1 MVKRT
6 VPANILRR
14 AIAVVLAG
22 AMTMSLIGCN
32 AESKE
37 KKAQR
42 EFDEYCDELFV
53 DEMGD
58 NVLSVHYKLADPEKY
73 GITVNDYT
81 LGNFTIE
88 DIEEGEKANKETL
101 DKLKSFDAEP
111 LTDRQ
116 QLSLKTLI
124 AYYEQQ
130 SEYDGLYMLENMFGT
145 NSGLVANLSINF
157 IEYVFDDEQD
167 VKEYLD
173 LLKDTRRYVGQVLD
187 FTKEQAE
194 KGYFMASFCAQSN
207 IDNCYKYLENDTN
220 PLIASFEEKVD
231 ALDIDAS
238 KKEEYIATNK
248 EYVAEYFDTAYQ
260 DIIDVLSELMEG
272 ETNDKGLYYMDGGKD
287 FYTAVVHDKTSTQM
301 TPENII
307 KLLDSELESLFTEY
321 ATLYYSDTSLL
332 EQELNLDPG
341 MSDTKEILQYL
352 ADNCTSEFP
361 EPATKDFVVEY
372 QSKAT
377 EIDGTVAY
385 YLTARLDQLD
395 YNSIKV
401 NGSAVEGNDIGLYTT
416 LAHEGFPGHL
426 YQFTNVYNNEDI
438 PEVLKLLDFIGFTEG
453 YAEYASDR
461 SYYMLGCSDEL
472 SQMCIL
478 DGMLGYI
485 LQSRV
490 DLGVNY
496 EGWELDDVID
506 YLSTYINDD
515 GSTSQAIYESVISD
529 PGLLL
534 PYTIGHIKM
543 IKLREKAE
551 RKLGDS
557 FDAKEFHQLIL
568 DTGIVSFEIM
578 QDELDAY
585 ITSKKDSSK

>member
-1 MVKRT
+1 MVKRK
-6 VPANILRR
+6 VPGNILRR
-14 AIAVVLAG
+14 ALAVALAG
-22 AMTMSLIGCN
+22 AMTMSLIGCG

-37 KKAQR
+37 KKAQKA
-42 EFDEYCDELFV
+42 FDEYCDELFI
-53 DEMGD
+53 DAMGD
-58 NVLSVHYKLADPEKY
+58 NVMNVHYKLADPEKY
-73 GITVNDYT
+73 GVKVNDYT

-88 DIEEGEKANKETL
+88 EIEEGEKSTKETL
-101 DKLKSFDAEP
+101 DKLNSFDAEL
-111 LTDRQ
+111 LTERQ

-130 SEYDGLYMLENMFGT
+130 SEYDGLYMLDNMFGT
-145 NSGLVANLSINF
+145 NSGLVANLSVNF

-187 FTKEQAE
+187 FTREQAE

-220 PLIASFEEKVD
+220 PLLASFEEKVN
-231 ALDIDAS
+231 ALDIDEA
-238 KKEEYIATNK
+238 KKKEYIATNE

-272 ETNDKGLYYMDGGKD
+272 ETNDKGLYYMEGGTD
-287 FYTAVVHDKTSTQM
+287 YYTAVVHDKTSTQM
-301 TPENII
+301 TPENVI
-307 KLLDSELESLFTEY
+307 KLLDNELEDLFTEY

-332 EQELNLDPG
+332 DQELNLDPG
-341 MSDTKEILQYL
+341 MSDTKEILEYL
-352 ADNCTSEFP
+352 ADNCTNEFP
-361 EPATKDFVVEY
+361 EPATKDFVVQY

-401 NGSAVEGNDIGLYTT
+401 NGSAVEGDDIGLYTT

-426 YQFTNVYNNEDI
+426 YQFTSVYNNEEI
-438 PEVLKLLDFIGFTEG
+438 PNVLKLLDFIGFTEG

-478 DGMLGYI
+478 DNMLGYV

-496 EGWELDDVID
+496 EGWEIDDVID

-534 PYTIGHIKM
+534 PYTVGHIKM
-543 IKLREKAE
+543 IKLRERAE

-557 FDAKEFHQLIL
+557 FDAKEYHQLIL

-578 QDELDAY
+578 QDELDSY
-585 ITSKKDSSK
+585 IASKKGK

>member
-37 KKAQR
+37 KRAQR

-58 NVLSVHYKLADPEKY
+58 NVMSVHYKLADPEKY

-101 DKLKSFDAEP
+101 DKLKSFDSEL

-130 SEYDGLYMLENMFGT
+130 SEYDGLYMLDNMFGT

-207 IDNCYKYLENDTN
+207 IDNCNKYLENDTN

-272 ETNDKGLYYMDGGKD
+272 ATNDKGLYYMDGGKD
-287 FYTAVVHDKTSTQM
+287 FYTAVLHDKTSTQM

-361 EPATKDFVVEY
+361 EPTTKDFVVEY

-401 NGSAVEGNDIGLYTT
+401 NGSAVEGDDIGLYTT

-515 GSTSQAIYESVISD
+515 GSTSQAIYESAISD

-585 ITSKKDSSK
+585 ITSKKGSSK

>member
-6 VPANILRR
+6 VPGNVLRR
-14 AIAVVLAG
+14 AVAVALAG
-22 AMTMSLIGCN
+22 AMTLSLIGCG
-32 AESKE
+32 AQSKE
-37 KKAQR
+37 KKAQK
-42 EFDEYCDELFV
+42 EFDEYCNELFV
-53 DEMGD
+53 DEIGD
-58 NVLSVHYKLADPEKY
+58 NVLNIHYKLADPEKY
-73 GITVNDYT
+73 GIKVSDYT
-81 LGNFTIE
+81 LGNFTIDEIE
-88 DIEEGEKANKETL
+88 DAEKSNKETL
-101 DKLKSFDAEP
+101 DKLNSFNAEL
-111 LTDRQ
+111 LTQRQ

-124 AYYEQQ
+124 AYYGQQ
-130 SEYDGLYMLENMFGT
+130 NEYNGLYMLDNMFGT
-145 NSGLVANLSINF
+145 NSGLVANLSTNF

-167 VKEYLD
+167 VKEYLE

-187 FTKEQAE
+187 FTRKQSEE
-194 KGYFMASFCAQSN
+194 GYFMASFCAQSN
-207 IDNCYKYLENDTN
+207 IDNCVKYLESDTN
-220 PLIASFEEKVD
+220 PLIASFEEKVE
-231 ALDIDAS
+231 ALDIDDA
-238 KKEEYIATNK
+238 KKKEYIATNE
-248 EYVAEYFDTAYQ
+248 EYVAEYFDAAYQ
-260 DIIDVLSELMEG
+260 DIIDVLGELIEG
-272 ETNDKGLYYMDGGKD
+272 ETNDRGLYYMDGGKD

-307 KLLDSELESLFTEY
+307 KLLDNELEDLFTEY
-321 ATLYYSDTSLL
+321 ATLYYSDTSLI

-361 EPATKDFVVEY
+361 EPATKDFVVQY

-377 EIDGTVAY
+377 EIEGTVAY

-401 NGSAVEGNDIGLYTT
+401 NGSAVDGDDIGLYTT

-426 YQFTNVYNNEDI
+426 YQFTGVYNNKDI
-438 PEVLKLLDFIGFTEG
+438 PDALKLLDFIGFTEG

-472 SQMCIL
+472 AQMCIL
-478 DGMLGYI
+478 DNMLGYI

-496 EGWELDDVID
+496 EGWEIDDVID

-534 PYTIGHIKM
+534 PYTVGHIKM

-557 FDAKEFHQLIL
+557 FDAKEYHQLIL

-578 QDELDAY
+578 QDELDSY
-585 ITSKKDSSK
+585 IASKKDGNK

>member
-6 VPANILRR
+6 VPGNILRR
-14 AIAVVLAG
+14 AVAVALAG
-22 AMTMSLIGCN
+22 AMTLSLIGCG
-32 AESKE
+32 AQSKE
-37 KKAQR
+37 KR
-42 EFDEYCDELFV
+42 EQKKFDEYCDELFV

-58 NVLSVHYKLADPEKY
+58 NVLNIHYKLADPEKY
-73 GITVNDYT
+73 GIKVNDYT
-81 LGNFTIE
+81 LGNFTVDEIE
-88 DIEEGEKANKETL
+88 DSEKSNKETL
-101 DKLKSFDAEP
+101 EKLNSFDAEL
-111 LTDRQ
+111 LTERQ

-130 SEYDGLYMLENMFGT
+130 SEYDGLYMLDNMFGT
-145 NSGLVANLSINF
+145 NSGLVANMSTNF

-187 FTKEQAE
+187 FTKKQAE
-194 KGYFMASFCAQSN
+194 EGYFMASFCAQSN
-207 IDNCYKYLENDTN
+207 IDNCEKYLESDNN
-220 PLIASFEEKVD
+220 PLVASFEEKVE
-231 ALDIDAS
+231 ALDIDEA
-238 KKEEYIATNK
+238 KKKEYIATNE
-248 EYVAEYFDTAYQ
+248 EYVAEYFDAAYQ
-260 DIIDVLSELMEG
+260 DIIDVLSKLMEG

-287 FYTAVVHDKTSTQM
+287 YYTAVVHDKTSTQM

-307 KLLDSELESLFTEY
+307 KLLDNELEDLFTEY

-332 EQELNLDPG
+332 EQEMNLDPG
-341 MSDTKEILQYL
+341 MSDTKEILEYL

-361 EPATKDFVVEY
+361 EPATKDFVVQY

-401 NGSAVEGNDIGLYTT
+401 NGSAVEGDDIGLYTT

-426 YQFTNVYNNEDI
+426 YQFTSVYNNEEI
-438 PEVLKLLDFIGFTEG
+438 PNVLKLLDFIGFTEG

-478 DGMLGYI
+478 DNMLGYV

-496 EGWELDDVID
+496 EGWEIDDVVD

-515 GSTSQAIYESVISD
+515 GSTSQGIYESVISD

-534 PYTIGHIKM
+534 PYTVGHIKM

-551 RKLGDS
+551 RKLGDN
-557 FDAKEFHQLIL
+557 FDAKEYHQLIL

-578 QDELDAY
+578 QDELDSY
-585 ITSKKDSSK
+585 IASKKGSDK